1 MAERLD
7 DQPAGAHRLRAS
19 APGRVAFLLDDL
31 DGGGVQRTT
40 LVLAGEFARHGHAP
54 DLLVC
59 RADGEFLELVP
70 EGVRLL
76 ELERS
81 SALRGC
87 RVALRGD
94 RRIGAALAGD
104 LALRRRRL
112 PHLDR
117 LPALAGYLA
126 AERPACLIA
135 ATTRINVLAV
145 LAARA
150 SGAPVRTL
158 LTERISVS
166 AKLADRRWRRLLP
179 LMRRSYPLA
188 SRVVAVS
195 EALADDVAVRVGLP
209 RRDVV
214 AVHNPVID
222 PDFAKELEAP
232 LDHPWFAPGAP
243 PVVLS
248 AGRISAQKDF
258 ETLLR
263 AFERVRRAQ
272 PCRLVILGKNHD
284 GRKRD
289 ARRQRLLALARELGV
304 ADDVDLPGFVLN
316 PFPYMARAGVFVCS
330 SRYEGLPG
338 SLIQAMACGAPVVST
353 DCPTGPREILAGG
366 RFGALVPVGDAAAM
380 ADAIA
385 AALDAPPPR
394 ERATARAHWFSV
406 ARAFARYREL
416 AFPGA
421 PGSPAS
427 LGTSASLP

>member
-1 MAERLD
+1 
-7 DQPAGAHRLRAS
+7 
-19 APGRVAFLLDDL
+19 
-31 DGGGVQRTT
+31 
-40 LVLAGEFARHGHAP
+40 EF
-54 DLLVC
+54 V
-59 RADGEFLELVP
+59 ELVP

-76 ELERS
+76 ELGRS
-81 SALRGC
+81 TPLRGC
-87 RVALRGD
+87 RVAVRGE
-94 RRIGAALAGD
+94 RRLGAALAGD

-117 LPALAGYLA
+117 LPALADYLA
-126 AERPACLIA
+126 TQRPDCLVA

-248 AGRISAQKDF
+248 AGRI
-258 ETLLR
+258 
-263 AFERVRRAQ
+263 
-272 PCRLVILGKNHD
+272 
-284 GRKRD
+284 
-289 ARRQRLLALARELGV
+289 
-304 ADDVDLPGFVLN
+304 
-316 PFPYMARAGVFVCS
+316 
-330 SRYEGLPG
+330 
-338 SLIQAMACGAPVVST
+338 
-353 DCPTGPREILAGG
+353 
-366 RFGALVPVGDAAAM
+366 
-380 ADAIA
+380 
-385 AALDAPPPR
+385 
-394 ERATARAHWFSV
+394 
-406 ARAFARYREL
+406 
-416 AFPGA
+416 
-421 PGSPAS
+421 
-427 LGTSASLP
+427 